1 MSGYFVFFKHS
12 PKPRGDIKMKLN
24 FFKLFGSE
32 AYEATEMAEEIAK
45 LEEAIP
51 DFRKAADLA
60 EAECVRIRRM
70 KIGGGDFSEK
80 ELEAAQRQYDNTRLD
95 LQAAKSSLHDLLT
108 KLKEIVAADLEKEKQ
123 AAESDRQALKEEV
136 SEWKEDV
143 VRKAAA
149 LQASRVA
156 LGGGHA
162 MPIYTFC
169 ENPQEEELFNRELSR
184 LLKQHSHPTYFEKKR
199 ELYQRQERLRAT
211 TVKSAVENLLAE
223 ARKQQAVS

>member
-1 MSGYFVFFKHS
+1 
-12 PKPRGDIKMKLN
+12 MKLN

-32 AYEATEMAEEIAK
+32 TYEATEIAEEVAK

-51 DFRKAADLA
+51 DFRKAAEVA
-60 EAECVRIRRM
+60 EVECVRIRRM

-80 ELEAAQRQYDNTRLD
+80 ELEAAQRQYDNARLD
-95 LQAAKSSLHDLLT
+95 LQAAESSFHDLHT

-123 AAESDRQALKEEV
+123 VAEADRLALKEEAL
-136 SEWKEDV
+136 EWKQDV
-143 VRKAAA
+143 IRKAAA

-156 LGGGHA
+156 LSGGGA
-162 MPIYTFC
+162 MPVYTFC
-169 ENPQEEELFNRELSR
+169 ENPVEQEIFNREFTR
-184 LLKQHSHPTYFEKKR
+184 LLKLQTHPNYFDKQR
-199 ELYQRQERLRAT
+199 ELNQRQERLRVT